1 MIYQVGAPILRQQAQ
16 PVTDIFAPS
25 IRTLSEQ
32 MFTVMMERSG
42 VGIAA
47 PQLGHSLQMLIIA
60 SRPNQRY
67 PSAPH
72 VPPLLMLNPVWLSHS
87 PATEIGEEGCLSVPD
102 RRELVERYQEVTVQ
116 FWDLQGQWHI
126 QTLTGFPARIFQHEY
141 DHLQGTLF
149 LDRVRQMAVN

>member
-1 MIYQVGAPILRQQAQ
+1 
-16 PVTDIFAPS
+16 
-25 IRTLSEQ
+25 
-32 MFTVMMERSG
+32 
-42 VGIAA
+42 
-47 PQLGHSLQMLIIA
+47 
-60 SRPNQRY
+60 
-67 PSAPH
+67 
-72 VPPLLMLNPVWLSHS
+72 MLNPVWLSHS

-149 LDRVRQMAVN
+149 LDRVRQMAVT